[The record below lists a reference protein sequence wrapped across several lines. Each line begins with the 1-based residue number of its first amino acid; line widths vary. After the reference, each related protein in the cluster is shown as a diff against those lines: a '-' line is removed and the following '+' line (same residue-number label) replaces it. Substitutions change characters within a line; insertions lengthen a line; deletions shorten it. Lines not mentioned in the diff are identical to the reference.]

1 MRNIQNSINGLII
14 LSSSKNKSSEY
25 LAQQSLQ
32 DTARYINSGESE
44 YIRAGIENT
53 LELLSRMRGQQRQG
67 SSGDSI
73 LLGNHKFPNKLRHI
87 LTHIINRYL
96 QVINHRI
103 INSRYQF
110 LFPQL
115 QHIDRRK
122 HLFQLDLQ

>member
-53 LELLSRMRGQQRQG
+53 LELLSRMRDNNDKVVVVIQY
-67 SSGDSI
+67 S
-73 LLGNHKFPNKLRHI
+73 LGNHKFPNKLRHI